1 MDRQK
6 RIVLIHG
13 LCHGAWS
20 WYKVKPQLEAAG
32 LCVTAVD
39 LASSGINM
47 TRLEEIQT
55 LEDYCKPLLEFL
67 SSLCSDDEK
76 VILVAHS
83 MGGICAALAAD
94 IFPCKIAAI
103 VFLTGFMPDTRNP
116 PAYVYEKFLK
126 SIPREEWLDTVLGKY
141 GKPDCPLDFA
151 LLGPKFLA
159 KKVYQLSPRKM
170 LKVKKAMEKENQK
183 RFVLVHGLCHGAWTW
198 YKLKTQL
205 EAAGHCVTAVDLA
218 ASGINM
224 TRLDEIQ
231 TLVDY
236 SKPLLD
242 ILSSLGSD
250 EDKVILVAHS
260 MGGIPVALAAD
271 IFPSKIAAIVFVT
284 SFMPD
289 TRNPPAYVLENLS
302 STSQMDWLDTVTGF
316 YGTPDRPLR
325 FSLAGPKSMAK
336 YAYQLSPLEDL
347 VLATMLVRVNPV
359 VTNNLAG
366 TKSFSEERYGSVTR
380 IYIICGE
387 DNMIPED
394 YQRWMISNFPVKE
407 VMEIKDAEHM
417 AMFSKPQEL
426 CARLVGI
433 ANKYA

>member
-1 MDRQK
+1 MGSATA
-6 RIVLIHG
+6 HG
-13 LCHGAWS
+13 LGNS
-20 WYKVKPQLEAAG
+20 ETAAGGSG

-76 VILVAHS
+76 VSCLTQETHLLMLFLNQDVESKEGNGEGEPEAVCARPWALPRRVDLVQ
-83 MGGICAALAAD
+83 
-94 IFPCKIAAI
+94 
-103 VFLTGFMPDTRNP
+103 T
-116 PAYVYEKFLK
+116 
-126 SIPREEWLDTVLGKY
+126 
-141 GKPDCPLDFA
+141 
-151 LLGPKFLA
+151 
-159 KKVYQLSPRKM
+159 
-170 LKVKKAMEKENQK
+170 ENA
-183 RFVLVHGLCHGAWTW
+183 V
-198 YKLKTQL
+198 

-224 TRLDEIQ
+224 TRLDEIP

-271 IFPSKIAAIVFVT
+271 IFPSKISAIVFVT

-289 TRNPPAYVLENLS
+289 TRNPPAYVLENG
-302 STSQMDWLDTVTGF
+302 TSQMDWLDT
-316 YGTPDRPLR
+316 
-325 FSLAGPKSMAK
+325 SMAK

-366 TKSFSEERYGSVTR
+366 TKAL
-380 IYIICGE
+380 
-387 DNMIPED
+387 D

-407 VMEIKDAEHM
+407 VMEIKDADHM

-426 CARLVGI
+426 CARRGI
-433 ANKYA
+433 ANKYGDKPVIMAAS

>member
-1 MDRQK
+1 
-6 RIVLIHG
+6 
-13 LCHGAWS
+13 
-20 WYKVKPQLEAAG
+20 
-32 LCVTAVD
+32 
-39 LASSGINM
+39 
-47 TRLEEIQT
+47 
-55 LEDYCKPLLEFL
+55 
-67 SSLCSDDEK
+67 
-76 VILVAHS
+76 
-83 MGGICAALAAD
+83 
-94 IFPCKIAAI
+94 
-103 VFLTGFMPDTRNP
+103 
-116 PAYVYEKFLK
+116 
-126 SIPREEWLDTVLGKY
+126 
-141 GKPDCPLDFA
+141 
-151 LLGPKFLA
+151 
-159 KKVYQLSPRKM
+159 M

-316 YGTPDRPLR
+316 YGTPDRLLR

-407 VMEIKDAEHM
+407 VMEIKNADHM